1 MGQRFSPLKTLF
13 PTADDVLTAHRDTLD
28 ETVLRHLK
36 TYEGGGTVH
45 QPVGKFNRDYYV
57 RAMEGNVRGLGPGL
71 PTQPE
76 YGEKQPQV
84 SRRIQEA
91 LHRLTVKGYLMHNP
105 DQPGADW
112 IIITTEGEELLSQLA
127 HFERLEKLGL
137 ERVKNALTSN
147 QWYPQIADSEEIRE
161 LAWRWV
167 RKKQGQGQ
175 ASSPLSAEKTVFI
188 SYRRANFSW
197 ALAVFQDLTHHGF
210 DVFFDYDG
218 LASGAFEQAI
228 LGNIRA
234 RAHFLV
240 VLTPSALDR
249 CDEPADWLR
258 LEIEAA
264 LDARRNIVPL
274 LIDGFDFSTPSIAS
288 RFTGKLAALKQYNA
302 LPVPAAFF
310 SAAMDSLRGKYLN
323 VPLDAVLHPASPSA
337 QRAATEQKAAA
348 TEAPAVSTDEL
359 LRTVRIPEETE
370 SATSEIARRRH
381 LALSRFEAFH
391 KNQPNWWYEKE
402 VQQYHEIVA
411 ALEEAYGDD
420 LSSFRVPDTM
430 MEYKIISI
438 QRGSYS
444 GRPGSVQRSDKR
456 SCEARYM
463 RQQLDGLALYLQ
475 KHLSL

>member
-1 MGQRFSPLKTLF
+1 M
-13 PTADDVLTAHRDTLD
+13 LTAHRDTLD
-28 ETVLRHLK
+28 EMVLRHLK
-36 TYEGGGTVH
+36 TYEGGGTIH
-45 QPVGKFNRDYYV
+45 QPVGKFNRDNYV
-57 RAMEGNVRGLGPGL
+57 GAMEGNVRGLGPGL

-76 YGEKQPQV
+76 YGERQPQV

-105 DQPGADW
+105 DQPDPNS
-112 IIITTEGEELLSQLA
+112 IIITTEGEELLS
-127 HFERLEKLGL
+127 R
-137 ERVKNALTSN
+137 
-147 QWYPQIADSEEIRE
+147 
-161 LAWRWV
+161 
-167 RKKQGQGQ
+167 QGQ

-188 SYRRANFSW
+188 SYRRTNFPW
-197 ALAVFQDLTHHGF
+197 ALAIFQDLTKNGF

-258 LEIEAA
+258 REIETA

-274 LIDGFDFSTPSIAS
+274 LIDGFDFSTPSIAT
-288 RFTGKLAALKQYNA
+288 RFTGKLSALKQYNA

-310 SAAMDSLRGKYLN
+310 AAAMDSLRAKYLN

-348 TEAPAVSTDEL
+348 TEAPEVSTDEL
-359 LRTVRIPEETE
+359 LRTVHMPEETK
-370 SATSEIARRRH
+370 SATPSSELARRRH
-381 LALSRFEAFH
+381 IALSRFEAFRN
-391 KNQPNWWYEKE
+391 NQPKWWYEKE
-402 VQQYHEIVA
+402 VQQYHDIVT
-411 ALEEAYGDD
+411 ALAEAYGDD

-456 SCEARYM
+456 SCETTYM
-463 RQQLDGLALYLQ
+463 RQQLEGLALYL
-475 KHLSL
+475 KCLSP